1 METDMQKKEIYAN
14 FKHSSPNISFINKN
28 EQLKITKHLGKPR
41 VTKSKDKKA
50 EWSILLKTEYVKNR
64 REVLKFELASLR
76 LSGGFMKQELELRV
90 ISKV

>member
-1 METDMQKKEIYAN
+1 MPLSSTLKGNMPISRLSLQLSLLAGEKPIMETDMQKKEIYAN

-50 EWSILLKTEYVKNR
+50 E
-64 REVLKFELASLR
+64 
-76 LSGGFMKQELELRV
+76 
-90 ISKV
+90 